1 MGTKK
6 ALIVVDMQNDFI
18 TGSLKNDAAAKIIP
32 FINEKIKEFNEDENA
47 GIIFTRDSHFEN
59 YLDTLEGKHLPVKHC
74 IYGSEGWQIS
84 PEINVPNTALFI
96 DKQHFGYDDWTKY
109 LKQCE
114 EIYICGTVT
123 SICVASQALVIKAQC
138 PYAEVYIYEKGC
150 AGLSEEDHNAAIKT
164 MEMCQCNILR

>member
-1 MGTKK
+1 MGTNK

-47 GIIFTRDSHFEN
+47 GIIFTRDFHFEN

-96 DKQHFGYDDWTKY
+96 DKQHFGYYDWAKY
-109 LKQCE
+109 LSQCD
-114 EIYICGTVT
+114 EIYLCGTVT
-123 SICVASQALVIKAQC
+123 SICVLSNFSIIKALC
-138 PYAEVYIYEKGC
+138 PYSEVFVYKQGC
-150 AGLSEEDHNAAIKT
+150 ADLSDKQQEAAFSVI
-164 MEMCQCNILR
+164 QSQQGILID